1 MRVCAATLLLVVT
14 AAACSSASTDA
25 GPVDPIVATTATTTA
40 ATIPPPTTMDPV
52 TTLAPTTTEPSPFA
66 RPAWLG
72 SRLLPLRPDDHG
84 EVLPTPAE
92 LSDRRFE
99 TLPLLSPPPDNSYV
113 GTVEPIPDDVL
124 ARSSWVPECPVTVDE
139 LRYLTMSHWG
149 FDGEHHT
156 GEMIVN
162 AAVADDV
169 VEVFRR
175 LHEVRF
181 PIEQMRV
188 ITLEEVDDH
197 PTGDWNETTSFV
209 CRPAVGSSSWSAHA
223 FGLAI
228 DVNPFHNPYLR
239 ADLVIPELASD
250 YVDRERVLPGMIFGD
265 DPVVAAFADI
275 GWPWGGNWSS
285 LKDWMHFSQTGR

>member
-1 MRVCAATLLLVVT
+1 MLLVVAAV
-14 AAACSSASTDA
+14 AAACSSDVTDA
-25 GPVDPIVATTATTTA
+25 GEGAAAVPPTSSTAPVEIPPTTATTRPSS
-40 ATIPPPTTMDPV
+40 ATTTPPT
-52 TTLAPTTTEPSPFA
+52 TTTEPSPFA
-66 RPAWLG
+66 RPEWLG
-72 SRLLPLRPDDHG
+72 TRLLPLRPDDHG
-84 EVLPTPAE
+84 EVQPTPPE
-92 LSDRRFE
+92 LSDRRLE
-99 TLPLLSPPPDNSYV
+99 TLPLLPPPSGDDYV
-113 GTVEPIPDDVL
+113 ATVQRVPDDVL

-209 CRPAVGSSSWSAHA
+209 CRPAVGSSNWSAHA

-228 DVNPFHNPYLR
+228 DINPFHNPYLR
-239 ADLVIPELASD
+239 GDLVIPELASD

-265 DPVVAAFADI
+265 DPVVDAFADI